1 MKKNNK
7 KATLII
13 EDIFITEILE
23 KKLSSNNN
31 ENLSNLIKAYRES
44 IDKEQK
50 EKIFQKILSYF
61 EKFITKMKSKYKTFD
76 PEDITS
82 IASLSILKAIQN
94 YQEDKGDI
102 KNFIICYIEKEIK
115 NYILKQDIIKTPK
128 TIRKLYFQIN
138 KYINEN
144 PNTKIQELSKIFN
157 LTEESIEIILNL
169 SQKTNQD
176 LSKIKSLKLTD
187 LSLPIEDKIF
197 LEQILK
203 NLSEIEKKIIE
214 LLFQDITKID
224 IMKQLNIS
232 KKIFYSILNKIKQ
245 KINNMK

>member
-50 EKIFQKILSYF
+50 EKIFQKIFSYF

-76 PEDITS
+76 SEDITS

-197 LEQILK
+197 LEQIFK